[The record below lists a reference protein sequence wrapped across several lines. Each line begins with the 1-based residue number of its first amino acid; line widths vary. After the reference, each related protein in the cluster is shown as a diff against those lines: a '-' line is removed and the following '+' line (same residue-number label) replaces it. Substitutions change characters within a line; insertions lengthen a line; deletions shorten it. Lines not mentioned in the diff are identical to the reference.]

1 MANLQA
7 STFALMAG
15 ICYTIVLESYAQ
27 ILEAL
32 INEYKIYNADD
43 RLKKKLDL
51 ARKLPFTDSQ
61 KGGGGFGTGNPSLA
75 RFLMKRK
82 TWITLARTIRRS
94 WVRFRRLVRQLQ
106 REGRPHMEVKAF
118 LSEHIV
124 VTVHADGHRHKI
136 FQLLFG
142 KDGSMY
148 VTFPYFQHSNG
159 ILAEVTVDG
168 PPGTTA
174 QVDLVKT
181 GKVASHLVKYAHHP
195 DGEAHFSQ
203 HGKILTVIRR
213 RSVPL
218 IEQDG
223 HIFTVLIQGLRAF
236 DSVGNTTE
244 HKVTS
249 KRTTL
254 TFAVKD
260 KFPRAIRFIGR
271 WYWTDDLP
279 IEPRLPVIGPQIQAV
294 ESDGITHNALVVP
307 ELCTPPNSV
316 LAG

>member
-1 MANLQA
+1 
-7 STFALMAG
+7 
-15 ICYTIVLESYAQ
+15 
-27 ILEAL
+27 
-32 INEYKIYNADD
+32 
-43 RLKKKLDL
+43 
-51 ARKLPFTDSQ
+51 
-61 KGGGGFGTGNPSLA
+61 
-75 RFLMKRK
+75 
-82 TWITLARTIRRS
+82 
-94 WVRFRRLVRQLQ
+94 
-106 REGRPHMEVKAF
+106 MEVKAF

-148 VTFPYFQHSNG
+148 VTFPYFQHSKG

-174 QVDLVKT
+174 QVDLART
-181 GKVASHLVKYAHHP
+181 GKVASHLVKYSHHP

-244 HKVTS
+244 HKVSS

-271 WYWTDDLP
+271 WYWTEDLP
-279 IEPRLPVIGPQIQAV
+279 IEPRPPVIGPQIQAV
-294 ESDGITHNALVVP
+294 ESDGITHNALMVGNP
-307 ELCTPPNSV
+307 HDKKHV
-316 LAG
+316 LLLSKRLANPG